1 MGASLGYFYAIKT
14 FDMSLE
20 NITEHLQS
28 NIAQLDLD
36 HALKKKIEQSIQQH
50 LDQLMEYPSCLKQF
64 KSFALPEEIKS
75 SYA

>member
-1 MGASLGYFYAIKT
+1 
-14 FDMSLE
+14 MSL
-20 NITEHLQS
+20 ITVIEYLDSDLQL

-50 LDQLMEYPSCLKQF
+50 LDQLMEYPAYLKQF